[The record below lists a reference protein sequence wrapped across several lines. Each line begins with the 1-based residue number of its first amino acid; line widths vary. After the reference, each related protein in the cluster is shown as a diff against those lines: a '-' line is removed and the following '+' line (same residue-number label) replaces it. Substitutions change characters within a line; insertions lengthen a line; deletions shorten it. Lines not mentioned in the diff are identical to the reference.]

1 MRWVGQGVA
10 TKEGQDAQAFR
21 ELEHPSPTDLMW
33 NGGRERDARYVDMAA
48 IDACRSVDE
57 VVPGA
62 ATPSAGILCIHPEPS
77 ATGR

>member
-1 MRWVGQGVA
+1 MHRHSG
-10 TKEGQDAQAFR
+10 
-21 ELEHPSPTDLMW
+21 SW
-33 NGGRERDARYVDMAA
+33 NIPVLPIYVERGRERDARYVDMAA